1 VQNRWRGGRS
11 GGGADP
17 VGDEVGLHLRADAVV
32 ERPHLRPERGLGG
45 LVGLGVLAAVFGAA
59 VGLGIGVRTGAPVG
73 ALAGGLIGAAVGASS
88 GSGVG
93 SAARRTDER
102 ASDQVPKR

>member
-1 VQNRWRGGRS
+1 MQNRWRGGRS

-32 ERPHLRPERGLGG
+32 ERPHLRPERGL
-45 LVGLGVLAAVFGAA
+45 VGLGVLAAVFGAT
-59 VGLGIGVRTGAPVG
+59 VGLVIGVRTGAPVG
-73 ALAGGLIGAAVGASS
+73 ALAGGLIGAAVGAIS

-102 ASDQVPKR
+102 ASDQVPER